1 MIQYK
6 FWMSTSDK
14 PIIRSTDSGIW
25 RRLLPQL
32 KRIKFDWSDA
42 LLSSNCSGFAHRIQQ
57 YKKSQAVHNP
67 TMKEFVRGIKK

>member
-25 RRLLPQL
+25 RRILPQP
-32 KRIKFDWSDA
+32 KQIKFDWSNV
-42 LLSSNCSGFAHRIQQ
+42 LLSSNCSGFSRRIQQ
-57 YKKSQAVHNP
+57 YKKAMMIHRP

>member
-6 FWMSTSDK
+6 FWMVASDK

-25 RRLLPQL
+25 RRILPQP

-42 LLSSNCSGFAHRIQQ
+42 LLSSNYPGFARRILQ

-67 TMKEFVRGIKK
+67 TMKEFIRREKK